1 MKHSNI
7 SIFVPHNGCPNNC
20 SFCNQKAIS
29 GQSKSATEKDVF
41 DAVNVALSHNCN
53 PKNTE
58 IAFFGGSF
66 TAIERE
72 QMVSLLTAAKC
83 LLDKYGFE
91 GIRVSTRPDFIDDEV
106 LSILKKYGVTSI
118 ELGAQSMN
126 DEVLRLNT
134 RGHTAEDVRRASLLI
149 KQHGFSLGLQMMTG
163 LYGSDFEKDYFTA
176 REIIKLHPD
185 TVRIYP
191 TVVLKNTYLAELF
204 LNGEYLPPTAE
215 QTAPFA
221 ARLLTEFENN
231 GIRVIKLGLHSSE
244 TVESDMVAGAYHPA
258 FREMCEGYIF
268 LSKIEEEL
276 KLKDKKREYTVFVSK
291 KSLSKAKGLN
301 KRNEKA
307 LKNQGY
313 YCKIKGKD
321 FLNEFEIEVA
331 EDDFKVDYDA
341 GL

>member
-1 MKHSNI
+1 MRFGIDGIMKHANI
-7 SIFVPHNGCPNNC
+7 SIFVPHKGCPNNC

-29 GQSKSATEKDVF
+29 GQTVPATEQDVIT
-41 DAVNVALSHNCN
+41 AVNTAISHKCD

-72 QMVSLLTAAKC
+72 QMLSLLTAAKC
-83 LLDKYGFE
+83 LLDRYGFV

-106 LSILKKYGVTSI
+106 LSVLKKYGVTSI
-118 ELGAQSMN
+118 ELGAQSMD
-126 DEVLRLNT
+126 DEVLSLNR
-134 RGHTAEDVRRASLLI
+134 RGHTAEDVRKSSVLI
-149 KQHGFSLGLQMMTG
+149 KKYGFSLGLQMMTG
-163 LYGSDFEKDYFTA
+163 LYGSDSQKDLYTA
-176 REIIKLHPD
+176 REIINLHPD

-191 TVVLKNTYLAELF
+191 TVVLKNTYLGELF
-204 LNGEYLPPTAE
+204 ESGQYLPPNAE
-215 QTAPFA
+215 ETAPFA
-221 ARLLTEFENN
+221 ARLLTEFENE

-244 TVESDMVAGAYHPA
+244 TVERDMIAGAYHPA
-258 FREMCEGYIF
+258 FRELCEGYIF
-268 LSKIEEEL
+268 LGKIEE
-276 KLKDKKREYTVFVSK
+276 KLKNKDKNREYTVFVSE

-321 FLNEFEIEVA
+321 FLDEFEIEVEEA
-331 EDDFKVDYDA
+331 
-341 GL
+341 L

>member
-7 SIFVPHNGCPNNC
+7 SIFVPHKGCPNNC

-41 DAVNVALSHNCN
+41 DAVNTAISHKCN
-53 PKNTE
+53 SKNTE

-106 LSILKKYGVTSI
+106 LSILKEYGVTSI

-134 RGHTAEDVRRASLLI
+134 RGHTAEDVRRASHLI

-163 LYGSDFEKDYFTA
+163 LYGSDFEKDYYTA

-204 LNGEYLPPTAE
+204 LKGEYLPPTAE

-258 FREMCEGYIF
+258 FRELCEGYIF
-268 LSKIEEEL
+268 LGKIEEAL
-276 KLKDKKREYTVFVSK
+276 KSKDKNREYTVFVSK

-331 EDDFKVDYDA
+331 DYDFKVDYDA

>member
-1 MKHSNI
+1 MKHANI
-7 SIFVPHNGCPNNC
+7 SIFVPHKGCPNNC

-29 GQSKSATEKDVF
+29 GQSESATEKDVF

-91 GIRVSTRPDFIDDEV
+91 GIRISTRPDFIDDEV
-106 LSILKKYGVTSI
+106 LLCLKKYGVTSI
-118 ELGAQSMN
+118 ELGAQSMS
-126 DEVLRLNT
+126 DDVLKLNR
-134 RGHTAEDVRRASLLI
+134 RGHTAEDVKKASELI
-149 KQHGFSLGLQMMTG
+149 KKRGFSLGLQMMTG
-163 LYGSDFEKDYFTA
+163 LYGSDFEKDYYTA
-176 REIIKLHPD
+176 REIIKLHPE

-204 LNGEYLPPTAE
+204 LKGEYLPPTAE

-221 ARLLTEFENN
+221 ARLLTEFQNE

-244 TVESDMVAGAYHPA
+244 TVEGDMVAGAYHPA

-268 LSKIEEEL
+268 LDKIEE
-276 KLKDKKREYTVFVSK
+276 KLKSKDKGKEYTVFVSK

-321 FLNEFEIEVA
+321 FLDEFEIEV
-331 EDDFKVDYDA
+331 EEPT
-341 GL
+341 

>member
-1 MKHSNI
+1 MRFGIDGIMKHANI
-7 SIFVPHNGCPNNC
+7 SIFVPHKGCPNNC

-29 GQSKSATEKDVF
+29 GQIEPATEKDVIT
-41 DAVNVALSHNCN
+41 AANTAISHKCD

-72 QMVSLLTAAKC
+72 QMLSLLTAAKC
-83 LLDKYGFE
+83 LLDTYGFE

-118 ELGAQSMN
+118 ELGAQSMD
-126 DEVLRLNT
+126 DEVLRLNS
-134 RGHTAEDVRRASLLI
+134 RGHTAEDVRKSSALI
-149 KQHGFSLGLQMMTG
+149 KKHGFSLGLQMMTG
-163 LYGSDFEKDYFTA
+163 LYGSDFQKDYFTA

-204 LNGEYLPPTAE
+204 GKGEYLPPNAE
-215 QTAPFA
+215 ETAPFA
-221 ARLLTEFENN
+221 ARLLTEFQNE

-258 FREMCEGYIF
+258 FRELCEGYIF
-268 LSKIEEEL
+268 LSKIDEQL
-276 KLKDKKREYTVFVSK
+276 KNKDKNREYSVFVSK

-313 YCKIKGKD
+313 YCKIKGKE
-321 FLNEFEIEVA
+321 FLDEFEIEVEEA
-331 EDDFKVDYDA
+331 
-341 GL
+341 L